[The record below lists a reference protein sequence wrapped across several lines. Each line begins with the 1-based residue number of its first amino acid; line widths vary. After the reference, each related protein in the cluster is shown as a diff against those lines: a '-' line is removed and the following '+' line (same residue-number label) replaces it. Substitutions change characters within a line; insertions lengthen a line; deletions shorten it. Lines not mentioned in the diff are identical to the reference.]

1 MTRPQLKVLRI
12 LFRHAGAC
20 CPRLLARWG
29 IYLWGKT
36 HRPAWRQWE
45 HEILASASRESLST
59 EHGQVTVYRWG
70 RGKKKILLLPGWN
83 SRASHFRSFI
93 KPLLAPDYQVIGIDP
108 PAHGNS
114 PGNWTNIRHYLAA
127 IEVVS
132 KHSGSFEAVIGH
144 SFGGFCVPFALDRLL
159 LARKAILL
167 ATPVSLDWLF
177 VRFCD
182 IIDAAPS
189 VRLHMKHRVERLL
202 GNNCWQYYDVRNQG
216 PKFSTVPV
224 LIVHDDQDSG
234 VPCEHARDI
243 QASWPGSELLVTHK
257 LGHQRLLRHPDSINP
272 IIAFIH
278 QD

>member
-1 MTRPQLKVLRI
+1 MTRPRLRVLRI
-12 LFRHAGAC
+12 LFRYAGAC
-20 CPRLLARWG
+20 SPQLLARWG
-29 IYLWGKT
+29 VYLWGKT

-45 HEILASASRESLST
+45 HKILASASRESLST
-59 EHGQVTVYRWG
+59 EHGQITVYRWG

-83 SRASHFRSFI
+83 SRASHFRNFI
-93 KPLLAPDYQVIGIDP
+93 KPLLESDYQVIGMDP
-108 PAHGNS
+108 PGHGYS
-114 PGNWTNIRHYLAA
+114 SGNWTNIRQYLAA
-127 IEVVS
+127 IEVVYENA
-132 KHSGSFEAVIGH
+132 GPFEAVIGH
-144 SFGGFCVPFALDRLL
+144 SFGGFCIPFALDRFP

-189 VRLHMKHRVERLL
+189 VRQKMKQRVERLL
-202 GNNCWQYYDVRNQG
+202 GNNCWQYYDVRKQA
-216 PKFSTVPV
+216 PKLSKIPV
-224 LIVHDDQDSG
+224 LVVHDDRDSG
-234 VPCEHARDI
+234 VPCEHAREI
-243 QASWPGSELLVTHK
+243 QACWPGSKLLVTHK